1 MKLHQMWVD
10 YPTIQVELNQ
20 TLKKMESV
28 VRLKN
33 KPVEEAIKET
43 IHAGGKL
50 LRPAYQLLFAQFG
63 PEQDRDKAISLAA
76 SIEMLHIATLIHD
89 DIVDEADLRQRTAKL
104 T

>member
-20 TLKKMESV
+20 TLKNGKCCSAE
-28 VRLKN
+28 N

-50 LRPAYQLLFAQFG
+50 LRPAYQLLFA
-63 PEQDRDKAISLAA
+63 
-76 SIEMLHIATLIHD
+76 SIWPGA
-89 DIVDEADLRQRTAKL
+89 RSR
-104 T
+104 